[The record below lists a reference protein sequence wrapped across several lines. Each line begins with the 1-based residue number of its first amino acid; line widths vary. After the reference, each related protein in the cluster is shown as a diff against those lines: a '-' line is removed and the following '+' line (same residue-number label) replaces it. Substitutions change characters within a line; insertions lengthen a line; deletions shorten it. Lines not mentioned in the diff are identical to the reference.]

1 MTSIKWLIDQIKEY
15 DFTPISNN
23 EEYVIVIP
31 KWIFDSKQN
40 ESKEM
45 HKQEIIN
52 AINDI
57 SENNVKYANNIIS
70 SFTKIEGELFMHN
83 RKLAEQYYK
92 DTFKK

>member
-1 MTSIKWLIDQIKEY
+1 MTSIEFLIKK
-15 DFTPISNN
+15 FPLGLTWTMA
-23 EEYVIVIP
+23 EEIR
-31 KWIFDSKQN
+31 
-40 ESKEM
+40 EAKEM

-70 SFTKIEGELFMHN
+70 SFIKIEGELFMHN
-83 RKLAEQYYK
+83 EKLAEQYYK

>member
-1 MTSIKWLIDQIKEY
+1 MTSIEFLINKFPLGLTWTMAQEI
-15 DFTPISNN
+15 
-23 EEYVIVIP
+23 
-31 KWIFDSKQN
+31 QQA
-40 ESKEM
+40 KEM

-70 SFTKIEGELFMHN
+70 SFSKIEGELFMHN
-83 RKLAEQYYK
+83 KNLAEQYYK